1 MSMNLTLPRFFW
13 SEYRK
18 RRKKA
23 ALITFALFW
32 GTLSILLL
40 MAFGRGMTTQ
50 FGVSFSGLGETLIM
64 VYGGQTSLEFEGLSK
79 GRPISLYPE
88 DVDYLKER
96 IPEIMRIAPESYTYL
111 QVSANGKEINRTVHG
126 TTAEFAVMRTQVP
139 QMGGRFINPDDS
151 AEGRKVAF
159 IGWKVAADLF
169 GPGADAVGRQIV
181 INRIPF
187 TVVGVLMKKIQDS
200 MYNGPDA
207 DQIYLPFHAYQQID
221 NRRRI
226 NQIHIQPFGA
236 NQDKLIEARVRT
248 LLGRKYR
255 FNPDDRYATSF
266 WNTIENNKE
275 GMAIF
280 KGIEIFL
287 GIIGALTLLIG
298 AVGVTNLMYAIA
310 KERTKEIGVKLAIG
324 ARRRVIVQQFFLETT
339 FVFAKGTFWGFI
351 TAFNIVHLI
360 RLAPI
365 NYDSFGIEA
374 YLLRPEFSL
383 QIFLAYMIIL
393 GVVVFLSGIFPA
405 LRASRSNPIESLRY
419 E

>member
-1 MSMNLTLPRFFW
+1 MS
-13 SEYRK
+13 
-18 RRKKA
+18 
-23 ALITFALFW
+23 
-32 GTLSILLL
+32 
-40 MAFGRGMTTQ
+40 TQ
-50 FGVSFSGLGETLIM
+50 FHVAFSGLGETLIM
-64 VYGGQTSLEFEGLSK
+64 VYGGQTSLPFEGLPK
-79 GRPISLYPE
+79 GRQISLYPE
-88 DVDYLKER
+88 DIDYLQER
-96 IPEIMRIAPESYTYL
+96 IPEILSIAPEAYNYL
-111 QVSANGKEINRTVHG
+111 PVSANGKEINRTVHG
-126 TTAEFAVMRTQVP
+126 TTPEFGVMRTQVA
-139 QMGGRFINPDDS
+139 QLGGRFLNAADV

-159 IGWKVAADLF
+159 IGWKVATDLF
-169 GPGADAVGRQIV
+169 GVADVVGRTII

-187 TVVGVLMKKIQDS
+187 MVVGVLQKKIQDS

-207 DQIYLPFHAYQQID
+207 EQVYLPFHSYQQID

-226 NQIHIQPFGA
+226 NQIHIQPREA
-236 NQDKLIEARVRT
+236 SQSKLIEARVRT

-255 FNPDDRYATSF
+255 FDPDDRYATSF
-266 WNTIENNKE
+266 WNTIEDAKE

-298 AVGVTNLMYAIA
+298 AVGVTNLMYAAA
-310 KERTKEIGVKLAIG
+310 KERTKEIGIKLAIG
-324 ARRRVIVQQFFLETT
+324 ARRRTIVGQFFLETV

-351 TAFNIVHLI
+351 TAFNIVNLV

-383 QIFLAYMIIL
+383 RIFVIYIAVL
-393 GVVVFLSGIFPA
+393 GAVCFLSGIFPA
-405 LRASRSNPIESLRY
+405 LRASRANPIESLRY

>member
-1 MSMNLTLPRFFW
+1 
-13 SEYRK
+13 
-18 RRKKA
+18 
-23 ALITFALFW
+23 
-32 GTLSILLL
+32 
-40 MAFGRGMTTQ
+40 
-50 FGVSFSGLGETLIM
+50 M
-64 VYGGQTSLEFEGLSK
+64 VYGGQTSLEFEGLPK

-88 DVDYLKER
+88 DIDYLKER
-96 IPEIMRIAPESYTYL
+96 VPEIMRIAPESYNYL
-111 QVSANGKEINRTVHG
+111 QISANGKEINRTVHG
-126 TTAEFAVMRTQVP
+126 TTAEFAVMRTQIP
-139 QMGGRFINPDDS
+139 QMGGRFINADDT

-169 GPGADAVGRQIV
+169 GTVDPVGKQIV

-187 TVVGVLMKKIQDS
+187 MVVGVLKKKIQDS

-226 NQIHIQPFGA
+226 NQIHIQPA
-236 NQDKLIEARVRT
+236 NAEQSKLIESRIRT

-298 AVGVTNLMYAIA
+298 AVGVTNLMYAVA
-310 KERTKEIGVKLAIG
+310 KERTKEIGIKLAIG
-324 ARRRVIVQQFFLETT
+324 ARRRVIVEQFFLETL
-339 FVFAKGTFWGFI
+339 FVFAKGTFWGLI
-351 TAFNIVHLI
+351 TAFNIVSLI
-360 RLAPI
+360 RLVPI

-374 YLLRPEFSL
+374 YLLRPVFSL
-383 QIFLAYMIIL
+383 QIFVAYMVIL
-393 GVVVFLSGIFPA
+393 SVVVFLSGIFPA

>member
-1 MSMNLTLPRFFW
+1 MNLTLPRFFW

-18 RRKKA
+18 RRKRA

-40 MAFGRGMTTQ
+40 MAFGQGMTTQ
-50 FGVSFSGLGETLIM
+50 FQVAFSGLGQTLIM
-64 VYGGQTSLEFEGLSK
+64 VYGGQTSLPFEGLPK

-88 DVDYLKER
+88 DVDYLKDR
-96 IPEIMRIAPESYTYL
+96 VPEILRIAPESYNFL

-126 TTAEFAVMRTQVP
+126 TTAEFGLMRTQVP
-139 QMGGRFINPDDS
+139 RLGGRFLNAADA

-169 GPGADAVGRQIV
+169 GSADPVGKPIV

-187 TVVGVLMKKIQDS
+187 TVIGVLQKKIQDS

-207 DQIYLPFHAYQQID
+207 EQVYLPFHAYQQID

-226 NQIHIQPFGA
+226 NQIHVQPREA
-236 NQDKLIEARVRT
+236 SQSKIIEARVRT

-255 FNPDDRYATSF
+255 FDPGDRYATSF
-266 WNTIENNKE
+266 WNTIEDAKQ
-275 GMAIF
+275 GQAIF

-298 AVGVTNLMYAIA
+298 AVGVTNLMYAVA

-324 ARRRVIVQQFFLETT
+324 ARRRVIIQQFFLETV

-351 TAFNIVHLI
+351 TAFNVVHLI

-383 QIFLAYMIIL
+383 QIFATYTAIL
-393 GVVVFLSGIFPA
+393 GVVCFLSGIFPA
-405 LRASRSNPIESLRY
+405 LRASRANPIESLRY

>member
-1 MSMNLTLPRFFW
+1 MNSTLPRFFW

-40 MAFGRGMTTQ
+40 MAFGQGMSAQ
-50 FGVSFSGLGETLIM
+50 FRVAFSGLGDTLIM
-64 VYGGQTSLEFEGLSK
+64 VYGGQTSLEFEGLPK
-79 GRPISLYPE
+79 GRPVSLYPE
-88 DVDYLKER
+88 DVDFLKER
-96 IPEIMRIAPESYTYL
+96 IPEILRIVPESYSFL
-111 QVSANGKEINRTVHG
+111 QVSANGREINRTIHG
-126 TTAEFAVMRTQVP
+126 TTDEFALMRTQVP
-139 QMGGRFINPDDS
+139 RMGGRFLNAADV

-169 GPGADAVGRQIV
+169 GAEDPIGKPVV

-187 TVVGVLMKKIQDS
+187 TVIGVLQKKIQDS

-207 DQIYLPFHAYQQID
+207 DQIYLPFYAYSQID

-226 NQIHIQPFGA
+226 NQIHIQPHA
-236 NQDKLIEARVRT
+236 AAQSKLIEARVRT

-255 FNPDDRYATSF
+255 FDPDDRYATSF
-266 WNTIENNKE
+266 WNTIEDAKE

-298 AVGVTNLMYAIA
+298 AVGVTNLMYAVA
-310 KERTKEIGVKLAIG
+310 KERTKEIGIKLAIG
-324 ARRRVIVQQFFLETT
+324 ARRRVIVQQFFLETL

-374 YLLRPEFSL
+374 YLLRPVFSL
-383 QIFLAYMIIL
+383 QIFAAYMAIL
-393 GVVVFLSGIFPA
+393 GALVFLSGIFPA

>member
-1 MSMNLTLPRFFW
+1 MNLTLPRFFW

-23 ALITFALFW
+23 SLITFALFW

-40 MAFGRGMTTQ
+40 MAFGQGMTIQ
-50 FGVSFSGLGETLIM
+50 FKVAFSGLGETLIM
-64 VYGGQTSLEFEGLSK
+64 VYGGQTSLPFEGLPK

-96 IPEIMRIAPESYTYL
+96 IPEILRIAPESYNYL

-126 TTAEFAVMRTQVP
+126 TTAEFALMRTQVP
-139 QMGGRFINPDDS
+139 RLGGRFLNADDV
-151 AEGRKVAF
+151 AKGRKVAF
-159 IGWKVAADLF
+159 IGWKVAGDLF
-169 GPGADAVGRQIV
+169 GSGDPVGSQII

-187 TVVGVLMKKIQDS
+187 TVIGVLQKKIQDS
-200 MYNGPDA
+200 MYQGPDA
-207 DQIYLPFHAYQQID
+207 DQIYLPFYAYRQID

-226 NQIHIQPFGA
+226 NQIHIQPHEA
-236 NQDKLIEARVRT
+236 AKSKLIEARVRT
-248 LLGRKYR
+248 LLGRKSR
-255 FNPDDRYATSF
+255 FDPDDRYALSF
-266 WNTIENNKE
+266 WNTIEDAKE

-298 AVGVTNLMYAIA
+298 AVGVTNLMYALA
-310 KERTKEIGVKLAIG
+310 KERTKEIGIKLAIG
-324 ARRRVIVQQFFLETT
+324 ARRRVIVQQFFLETL

-351 TAFNIVHLI
+351 VAFNIVHLI

-383 QIFLAYMIIL
+383 QIFAAYMAIL
-393 GVVVFLSGIFPA
+393 GVLVFLSGIFPA

>member
-1 MSMNLTLPRFFW
+1 MNPTLPRFFW

-40 MAFGRGMTTQ
+40 MAFGQGMSAQ
-50 FGVSFSGLGETLIM
+50 FRVAFSGLGDTLIM
-64 VYGGQTSLEFEGLSK
+64 AYGGQTSLEFEGLPK

-88 DVDYLKER
+88 DVDFLKER
-96 IPEIMRIAPESYTYL
+96 IPEILRSVPESYSFL

-126 TTAEFAVMRTQVP
+126 TTAEFALMRTQVP
-139 QMGGRFINPDDS
+139 RMGGRFLNADDD
-151 AEGRKVAF
+151 AAGRKVAF

-169 GPGADAVGRQIV
+169 GAEDPIGKPVV

-187 TVVGVLMKKIQDS
+187 TVIGVLQKKIQDS

-207 DQIYLPFHAYQQID
+207 DQIYLPFYAYSQID

-226 NQIHIQPFGA
+226 NQIHIQPREA
-236 NQDKLIEARVRT
+236 AQSKLIEARVRAI
-248 LLGRKYR
+248 LGKKYR

-266 WNTIENNKE
+266 WNTIEDAKQ
-275 GMAIF
+275 GLAIF

-298 AVGVTNLMYAIA
+298 AVGVTNLMYAVA
-310 KERTKEIGVKLAIG
+310 KERTKEIGIKLAIG
-324 ARRRVIVQQFFLETT
+324 ARRRVIVQQFFLETL

-374 YLLRPEFSL
+374 YLLRPVFSW
-383 QIFLAYMIIL
+383 QIFAAYMAIL
-393 GVVVFLSGIFPA
+393 GVLVFLSGIFPA

>member
-1 MSMNLTLPRFFW
+1 MNPTLPRFFW

-40 MAFGRGMTTQ
+40 MAFGQGMSAQ
-50 FGVSFSGLGETLIM
+50 FRVAFSGLGDTLIM
-64 VYGGQTSLEFEGLSK
+64 VYGGQTSLEFEGLPK
-79 GRPISLYPE
+79 GRQVSLYPE
-88 DVDYLKER
+88 DIDFLKER
-96 IPEIMRIAPESYTYL
+96 IPEILRIVPESYSFL

-126 TTAEFAVMRTQVP
+126 TTAEFALMRTQVP
-139 QMGGRFINPDDS
+139 RMGGRFLNADDD
-151 AEGRKVAF
+151 AAGRKVAF

-169 GPGADAVGRQIV
+169 GAEDPIGKPVV

-187 TVVGVLMKKIQDS
+187 TVVGVLQKKIQDS

-207 DQIYLPFHAYQQID
+207 DQIYLPFYAYNQID

-226 NQIHIQPFGA
+226 NQIHIQPHA
-236 NQDKLIEARVRT
+236 AAQSKLIEARVRT
-248 LLGRKYR
+248 ILGKKYR

-266 WNTIENNKE
+266 WNTIENAKE

-298 AVGVTNLMYAIA
+298 AVGVTNLMYAVA
-310 KERTKEIGVKLAIG
+310 KERTKEIGIKLAIG
-324 ARRRVIVQQFFLETT
+324 ARRQVIVQQFFLETL
-339 FVFAKGTFWGFI
+339 FVFAKGTFWGFV

-374 YLLRPEFSL
+374 YLLRPVFSW
-383 QIFLAYMIIL
+383 QIFAAYMAIL
-393 GVVVFLSGIFPA
+393 GVLVFLSGIFPA

>member
-1 MSMNLTLPRFFW
+1 MNLTLPRFFW

-23 ALITFALFW
+23 SLITFALFW

-40 MAFGRGMTTQ
+40 MAFGQGMTIQ
-50 FGVSFSGLGETLIM
+50 FKVAFSGLGETLIM
-64 VYGGQTSLEFEGLSK
+64 VYGGQTSLEFEGLPK

-88 DVDYLKER
+88 DVDYLKDR
-96 IPEIMRIAPESYTYL
+96 IPEILRIAPESYNYL
-111 QVSANGKEINRTVHG
+111 QVSANGKEINRSVHG
-126 TTAEFAVMRTQVP
+126 TTAEFALMRTQVP
-139 QMGGRFINPDDS
+139 QLGGRFLNADDV

-159 IGWKVAADLF
+159 IGWKVAGDLF
-169 GPGADAVGRQIV
+169 GGGDPVGKQII

-187 TVVGVLMKKIQDS
+187 TVIGVLQKKIQDS
-200 MYNGPDA
+200 MYQGPDA
-207 DQIYLPFHAYQQID
+207 DQIYLPFYAYRQID

-226 NQIHIQPFGA
+226 NQIHIQPHEA
-236 NQDKLIEARVRT
+236 AQSKLIEARVRT
-248 LLGRKYR
+248 LLGRKNR
-255 FNPDDRYATSF
+255 FVPDDRYALSF
-266 WNTIENNKE
+266 WNTIEDAKE

-298 AVGVTNLMYAIA
+298 AVGVTNLMYAVA
-310 KERTKEIGVKLAIG
+310 KERTKEIGIKLAIG
-324 ARRRVIVQQFFLETT
+324 ARRRVIVEQFFLETL

-351 TAFNIVHLI
+351 VAFNIVHLI

-383 QIFLAYMIIL
+383 QIFAAYMAIL
-393 GVVVFLSGIFPA
+393 GVLVFLSGIFPA
-405 LRASRSNPIESLRY
+405 LKASRSNPIESLRY

>member
-1 MSMNLTLPRFFW
+1 MNLTLPRFFW

-18 RRKKA
+18 RRKKSS
-23 ALITFALFW
+23 LITFALFW
-32 GTLSILLL
+32 GTLSTLLL
-40 MAFGRGMTTQ
+40 MASGQGLTTQ
-50 FGVSFSGLGETLIM
+50 FRIAFSGLGETLIM
-64 VYGGQTSLEFEGLSK
+64 VYGGQTSLEFEGLRK

-96 IPEIMRIAPESYTYL
+96 IPEIVRIAPESYNYL
-111 QVSANGKEINRTVHG
+111 PVSADGKELNRTVHG
-126 TTAEFAVMRTQVP
+126 TTAEFAKLRTQVP
-139 QMGGRFINPDDS
+139 QLGGRFLNADDD
-151 AEGRKVAF
+151 AAGRKVAF

-169 GPGADAVGRQIV
+169 NGADPVGKEVV

-187 TVVGVLMKKIQDS
+187 TVIGVLQKKIQDS
-200 MYNGPDA
+200 MYQGPDA
-207 DQIYLPFHAYQQID
+207 DQIYLPFYAYRQLD

-226 NQIHIQPFGA
+226 NQIHIQPRDAG
-236 NQDKLIEARVRT
+236 QSMLIEARVRT

-255 FNPDDRYATSF
+255 FDPDDRYALSF
-266 WNTIENNKE
+266 WNTIESAKE
-275 GMAIF
+275 GMAVF
-280 KGIEIFL
+280 KGIGIFL
-287 GIIGALTLLIG
+287 GIIGVLTLLIG
-298 AVGVTNLMYAIA
+298 AVGVTNLMYALA
-310 KERTKEIGVKLAIG
+310 KERTKEIGIKLAIG
-324 ARRRVIVQQFFLETT
+324 ARRRVIVQQFLLETT

-383 QIFLAYMIIL
+383 RIFVAYLVIVGAL
-393 GVVVFLSGIFPA
+393 VFLSGIFPA
-405 LRASRSNPIESLRY
+405 LRASRLNPIESLRY

>member
-1 MSMNLTLPRFFW
+1 MNLTLPRFFW

-40 MAFGRGMTTQ
+40 MAFGQGMSAQ
-50 FGVSFSGLGETLIM
+50 FRVAFSGLGDTLIM
-64 VYGGQTSLEFEGLSK
+64 VYGGQTSLEFEGLPK
-79 GRPISLYPE
+79 GRQISLYPE
-88 DVDYLKER
+88 DIDFLRER
-96 IPEIMRIAPESYTYL
+96 IPEIWRIVPESYSFL

-126 TTAEFAVMRTQVP
+126 TTAEFGLMRTQVP
-139 QMGGRFINPDDS
+139 RMGGRFLNAADV
-151 AEGRKVAF
+151 AAGRKVAF

-169 GPGADAVGRQIV
+169 GTEDPIGKPIV
-181 INRIPF
+181 ISRIPF
-187 TVVGVLMKKIQDS
+187 TVIGVLQKKIQDS

-207 DQIYLPFHAYQQID
+207 DQIYLPFYAYNQID

-226 NQIHIQPFGA
+226 NQIHIQPHTA
-236 NQDKLIEARVRT
+236 AQSKLIEARVRT
-248 LLGRKYR
+248 ILGRKYR
-255 FNPDDRYATSF
+255 FDPDDRYATTF
-266 WNTIENNKE
+266 WNTIEDAKQ
-275 GMAIF
+275 GLAIF

-298 AVGVTNLMYAIA
+298 AVGVTNLMYAVA
-310 KERTKEIGVKLAIG
+310 KERTKEIGIKLAIG
-324 ARRRVIVQQFFLETT
+324 ARRRVIIQQFFQETL
-339 FVFAKGTFWGFI
+339 FVFAKGTFWGFV

-374 YLLRPEFSL
+374 YLLRPVFSF
-383 QIFLAYMIIL
+383 QIFAAYLAIL
-393 GVVVFLSGIFPA
+393 GVLVFLSGIFPA

>member
-1 MSMNLTLPRFFW
+1 MNPTLPLFFW

-23 ALITFALFW
+23 ALITFSLFW

-40 MAFGRGMTTQ
+40 MAFGQGMSAQ
-50 FGVSFSGLGETLIM
+50 FRVAFSGLGDTLIM
-64 VYGGQTSLEFEGLSK
+64 VYGGQTSLEFEGLPK

-88 DVDYLKER
+88 DVDFLKER
-96 IPEIMRIAPESYTYL
+96 IPEILRIVPESYSFL

-126 TTAEFAVMRTQVP
+126 TTDEFALMRTQVP
-139 QMGGRFINPDDS
+139 RMGGRFLNAADV

-159 IGWKVAADLF
+159 IGWKVAVDLF
-169 GPGADAVGRQIV
+169 GAEDPIGKPVV

-187 TVVGVLMKKIQDS
+187 TVVGVLKKKIQDS

-207 DQIYLPFHAYQQID
+207 DQIYLPFYAYSQID
-221 NRRRI
+221 NRRRV
-226 NQIHIQPFGA
+226 NQIHIQPRA
-236 NQDKLIEARVRT
+236 AAQSKLIEARVRT
-248 LLGRKYR
+248 LLGKKYR

-266 WNTIENNKE
+266 WNTIENAKE

-298 AVGVTNLMYAIA
+298 AVGVTNLMYAVA
-310 KERTKEIGVKLAIG
+310 KERTKEIGIKLAIG
-324 ARRRVIVQQFFLETT
+324 ARRRVIVEQFFLETL
-339 FVFAKGTFWGFI
+339 FVFAKGTFWGFV

-374 YLLRPEFSL
+374 YLLRPVFSW
-383 QIFLAYMIIL
+383 QTFAAYMAIL
-393 GVVVFLSGIFPA
+393 AVLVFLSGIFPA